1 MALELV
7 QALAASER
15 DDNFHISRLLLLLAA
30 NSGNRSKNKPM
41 EGLTKLAKLDFLLRY
56 PNCLERALVTEGR
69 QRDEARVQEF
79 ERTTIESKMI
89 RFRYGP
95 WDHRYRRWVS
105 LMAARGLV
113 EVGVQ
118 GRTVQIWLTP
128 KGQNIAAM
136 LAESEPHQSLTERA
150 KVVVK
155 RFGSKS
161 GSALKDFV
169 YATFPELTNMKWG
182 EEIQL

>member
-1 MALELV
+1 MALELAR
-7 QALAASER
+7 ALAATES
-15 DDNFHISRLLLLLAA
+15 DDNFHIARLLLLMAA
-30 NSGNRSKNKPM
+30 NAGDRIKDRPM

-56 PNCLERALVTEGR
+56 PNCLERALIALN
-69 QRDEARVQEF
+69 RDSREAKVQDF

-113 EVGVQ
+113 TVGVV
-118 GRTVQIWLTP
+118 GRTVMLRLMP
-128 KGQNIAAM
+128 KGYDVAAM
-136 LAESEPHQSLTERA
+136 VANTRSNHELAERA
-150 KVVVK
+150 LLVAK

-161 GSALKDFV
+161 GSGLKNFV
-169 YATFPELTNMKWG
+169 YETFPELTNMKWG
-182 EEIQL
+182 AEITI

>member
-7 QALAASER
+7 RALAATER
-15 DDNFHISRLLLLLAA
+15 DDDFHISRLLLLMAA
-30 NSGNRSKNKPM
+30 TSGNRVKNKPM

-56 PNCLERALVTEGR
+56 PNCLERALVAASRKPE
-69 QRDEARVQEF
+69 EAKVQEF

-113 EVGVQ
+113 TVGVQ
-118 GRTVQIWLTP
+118 GKTVNIWLTP
-128 KGQNIAAM
+128 EGHDIAAVI
-136 LAESEPHQSLTERA
+136 ADNEPHHTLAERA
-150 KVVVK
+150 KLVTT

-161 GSALKDFV
+161 GSGLKDFV
-169 YATFPELTNMKWG
+169 YETFPEITNMKWG
-182 EEIQL
+182 EEIQI